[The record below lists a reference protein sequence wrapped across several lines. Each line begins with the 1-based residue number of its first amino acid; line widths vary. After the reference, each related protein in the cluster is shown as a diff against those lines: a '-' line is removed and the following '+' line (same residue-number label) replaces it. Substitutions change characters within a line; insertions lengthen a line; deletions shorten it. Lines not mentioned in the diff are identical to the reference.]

1 MDKGLLRGVTLAL
14 ALLPF
19 VAGAAASAVICGAP
33 LSQQPPPAHDDSV
46 DSVAPPD
53 SSPQDNHEKTQE
65 VTYEPWELVST

>member
-14 ALLPF
+14 ALAPF

-33 LSQQPPPAHDDSV
+33 LAPPERDNSV
-46 DSVAPPD
+46 DSVAPDD
-53 SSPQDNHEKTQE
+53 STPQNQHEKTQE